1 MVKGKIVY
9 KGDLRAE
16 CIHEGGSR
24 IEIDAPKDIGGKGEF
39 FSSTD
44 LLPTGLASCMLISMA
59 MAARK
64 VGVEL
69 KGATAETE
77 KEMTSA
83 PQRRIGKITVRIRS
97 ELSPASQIRE
107 KLEQAALHCP
117 VHHSLHPDVRVEVE
131 FVWGL

>member
-1 MVKGKIVY
+1 MVKGKIIY

-16 CIHEGGSR
+16 CIHEAGTR
-24 IEIDAPKDIGGKGEF
+24 IETDAPKDIGGKGEF
-39 FSSTD
+39 FSPTD
-44 LLPTGLASCMLISMA
+44 LLPTALASCMLISMA

-64 VGVEL
+64 VGVEF

-83 PQRRIGKITVRIRS
+83 PHRRIGKITVRIRS
-97 ELSPASQIRE
+97 ELSPTSQIRE
-107 KLEQAALHCP
+107 KLEHAALHCP

>member
-16 CIHEGGSR
+16 CVHEGGAR
-24 IEIDAPKDIGGKGEF
+24 IETDAPKDIGGRGEF
-39 FSSTD
+39 FSPTD
-44 LLPTGLASCMLISMA
+44 FVPTGLASCMLISMA

-64 VGVEL
+64 VGLEL

-97 ELSPASQIRE
+97 ELSPSSQIRE
-107 KLEQAALHCP
+107 KLEQAAFHCP
-117 VHHSLHPDVRVEVE
+117 VHHSLHPDVRVEIE